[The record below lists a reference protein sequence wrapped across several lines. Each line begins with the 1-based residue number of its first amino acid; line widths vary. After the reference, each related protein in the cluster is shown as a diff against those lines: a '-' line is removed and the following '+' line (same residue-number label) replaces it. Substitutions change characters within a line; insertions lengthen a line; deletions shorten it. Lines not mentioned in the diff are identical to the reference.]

1 VTSGLEGA
9 LDVEVPAALEGVR
22 LDRAVSMLT
31 GLSRAAATDLIEGG
45 GVSLDG
51 GVQTRRS
58 ITLGAGAHLV
68 VAGVPPAPRTVAPE
82 AEVSFSVVAVDDDV
96 IVVDKPWDLV
106 VHPGAGRSSGTL
118 VAGVVA
124 RFPEV
129 ARLADDGLCEPDRPG
144 IVHRLDRGTSG
155 LLVVARSQRA
165 VRSLSAQM
173 TGHTAARRYAALVH
187 GHLAD
192 DRGIVDAPVGRS
204 ARRPT
209 QMTVSATG
217 RDARTAYEVVARYE
231 DPMAT
236 LVALTLDTGR
246 THQVRVHMAAI
257 GHPVVGDDRYGERGR
272 AGRAGLVT
280 GRFFLHAFELA
291 FDHPLDARRVSYR
304 ADLPEDLVA
313 ILPDRPELPSH

>member
-1 VTSGLEGA
+1 MTSGLEGA
-9 LDVEVPAALEGVR
+9 LDVEVPAALDGVR
-22 LDRAVSMLT
+22 LDRAVAMLT
-31 GLSRAAATDLIEGG
+31 GLSRAAVSELIEGG

-51 GVQTRRS
+51 AVQTRRAA
-58 ITLGAGAHLV
+58 ILGGGARLV
-68 VAGVPPAPRTVAPE
+68 VAGTPPVSGTLAPE
-82 AEVSFSVVAVDDDV
+82 PEVAFSVVALDDDV

-106 VHPGAGRSSGTL
+106 VHPGAGRSTGTL
-118 VAGVVA
+118 AAGVVA
-124 RFPEV
+124 RFPDV

-155 LLVVARSQRA
+155 LLVIARSPRA

-204 ARRPT
+204 SRRPT
-209 QMTVSATG
+209 QMTVSASG

-231 DPMAT
+231 DPLST

-291 FDHPLDARRVSYR
+291 FDHPSDARRVGYR
-304 ADLPEDLVA
+304 AELPEELVS
-313 ILPDRPELPSH
+313 ILPDRPELP